1 MKTLIKLVAVSVLIL
16 CGLQTVNAQSSKSQK
31 KAAKEASVKK
41 MVEDNSYV
49 FKANF
54 ANPQG
59 GGRRTLT
66 DDYDL
71 VVSKD
76 SLIAYLP
83 YFGRA
88 YIAPLNPTDGGIQFT
103 STKFDYNT
111 TKNKNG
117 SWDVLIKP
125 KDRNLGDWRD
135 VQSLRLS
142 IFSNGYASLSI
153 ISSNRSYISYDG
165 YIEERG
171 KK

>member
-1 MKTLIKLVAVSVLIL
+1 MKTFGKLIL
-16 CGLQTVNAQSSKSQK
+16 VSMVVLCGFQITSAQSSKSQK
-31 KAAKEASVKK
+31 KIAKEAAIKK

-59 GGRRTLT
+59 GGRRALT
-66 DDYDL
+66 DDYDF

-76 SLIAYLP
+76 SLISYLP

-88 YIAPLNPTDGGIQFT
+88 YTAPLNPTDGGIDFT

-111 TKNKNG
+111 TQNKNG

-125 KDRNLGDWRD
+125 KDNGGTDWRD
-135 VQSLRLS
+135 VQSLRLNIS
-142 IFSNGYASLSI
+142 TDGYASLSV
-153 ISSNRSYISYDG
+153 ISSNRSYISFDG

-171 KK
+171 KR